1 MNNIDAL
8 SIQLSHAYRSACMAE
23 LEALKP
29 GNVHIFADGHGM
41 TVDDFIKSAEASARV
56 IAEPHLSVGE
66 RINKAVKATHDAVG
80 LNTNLGV
87 ILLCAPLI
95 HAALHQI
102 ESETLLQSLDRVL
115 HDLTVDD
122 AKLAA
127 QAIVLA
133 NPAGLGQ
140 SDEYDVNHSQQ
151 VGLLKL
157 MQFAQ
162 NHDRIAWQYANAYAD
177 LFDFGLPQY
186 NKAFSHYHNQAWSTT
201 ALYLAYLT
209 HQPDTHIIR
218 KHDAAVA
225 AEVMAEAQQIKANY
239 WATDN
244 PKLVQQ
250 QLLTWDASLKK
261 RRLNPGTSADLTVAT
276 LLLKQLS

>member
-1 MNNIDAL
+1 MNNTSDL
-8 SIQLSHAYRSACMAE
+8 SRKLSSAYRSACMGE

-41 TVDDFIKSAEASARV
+41 TIDDFIKSAEVSAIA
-56 IAEPHLSVGE
+56 IAEAHASVGE
-66 RINKAVKATHDAVG
+66 RIYNAVKVTHATVG
-80 LNTNLGV
+80 MNTNLGV

-95 HAALHQI
+95 HAAFHRNKQ
-102 ESETLLQSLDRVL
+102 ETVLQSLSRVL
-115 HDLTVDD
+115 HDLTIDD

-133 NPAGLGQ
+133 NPAGLGRL
-140 SDEYDVNHSQQ
+140 DEYDVENTPQ
-151 VGLLKL
+151 VSLLTL

-162 NHDRIAWQYANAYAD
+162 NDDRIAWQYANAYAD
-177 LFDFGLPQY
+177 LFDFGLPLY
-186 NKAFSHYHNQAWSTT
+186 DKAFSIYQNQAWATT

-209 HQPDTHIIR
+209 YQPDTHIIR
-218 KHDAAVA
+218 KHNQALA
-225 AEVMAEAQQIKANY
+225 AEVMAEAQQFEAMY

-250 QLLTWDASLKK
+250 QLLSWDESLKK

-276 LLLKQLS
+276 LLLKLIS